1 MSSRQVER
9 SGLWPA
15 REDLIARLCALRSL
29 PDEWWPDVYV
39 DEFLCVP
46 VEMDGPRFGAWDA
59 TQQLRRVKVFGL
71 IYS

>member
-1 MSSRQVER
+1 MSFCVRNT
-9 SGLWPA
+9 
-15 REDLIARLCALRSL
+15 AL
-29 PDEWWPDVYV
+29 P
-39 DEFLCVP
+39 VP